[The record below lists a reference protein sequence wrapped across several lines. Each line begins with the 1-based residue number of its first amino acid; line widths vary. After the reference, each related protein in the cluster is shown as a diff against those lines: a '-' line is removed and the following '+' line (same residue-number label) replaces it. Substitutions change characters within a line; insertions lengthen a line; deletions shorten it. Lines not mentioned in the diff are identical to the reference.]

1 MPRRIAAFRATRCRI
16 GLLGGSFNPAHAG
29 HRHLSL
35 EAIRHLR
42 LDGVWWLVSPQNPL
56 KPHDGMASLAERLA
70 GARRLARHPK
80 LLVSDL
86 ETRLGTIYTADTLRR
101 LTRLFPHVRFVWL
114 MGADNLIQISRWERW
129 HEIFKSVPV
138 AVFARPSY
146 CLKALASVA
155 AHRFDRFRTSER
167 RAVRLAGRNP
177 PRWVFLHTRLHPAS
191 ATRIRAAA
199 ARERT
204 APQGKRS

>member
-1 MPRRIAAFRATRCRI
+1 M
-16 GLLGGSFNPAHAG
+16 
-29 HRHLSL
+29 

-56 KPHDGMASLAERLA
+56 KPQDGMAPLAQRLA
-70 GARRLARHPK
+70 GARRMARHPK
-80 LLVSDL
+80 LLVTNL
-86 ETRLGTIYTADTLRR
+86 ESQFGTVYTADTVRR

-129 HEIFKSVPV
+129 HRIFESVPI

-146 CLKALASVA
+146 CLRALASVA
-155 AHRFDRFRTSER
+155 RHRFARFRIAER
-167 RAVRLAGRNP
+167 RARHLADLNA
-177 PRWVFLHTRLHPAS
+177 PRWVFFHTRLHPAS

-199 ARERT
+199 A
-204 APQGKRS
+204 QGLPAGESVTGESVTGESVTGESAHSSD

>member
-1 MPRRIAAFRATRCRI
+1 MLPRRVAAFRATRCRI
-16 GLLGGSFNPAHAG
+16 GLLGGSFNPAHGG
-29 HRHLSL
+29 HRHLSM
-35 EAIRHLR
+35 EAIRHLG

-56 KPHDGMASLAERLA
+56 KKTDGMAPLAKRMA
-70 GARRLARHPK
+70 SARRTARHPK
-80 LLVSDL
+80 LMVTDL
-86 ETRLGTIYTADTLRR
+86 ETRLGTVYTADTLRR

-129 HEIFKSVPV
+129 NEIFKAVPI

-146 CLKALASVA
+146 CLRALASVA
-155 AHRFDRFRTSER
+155 AHRFDRFRIKER
-167 RAVRLAGRNP
+167 RGAQLADLNA

-199 ARERT
+199 ALGQTIPHHER
-204 APQGKRS
+204 

>member
-1 MPRRIAAFRATRCRI
+1 M
-16 GLLGGSFNPAHAG
+16 
-29 HRHLSL
+29 
-35 EAIRHLR
+35 EAIRHLK

-56 KPHDGMASLAERLA
+56 KSEAGMAPLAERLA

-80 LLVSDL
+80 LLVGDL
-86 ETRLGTIYTADTLRR
+86 ETRLGTVYTADTLRR
-101 LTRLFPHVRFVWL
+101 LTRIFPHARFVWL

-129 HEIFKSVPV
+129 HEIFKAVPV

-155 AHRFDRFRTSER
+155 AHRFDRFRIPER
-167 RAVRLAGRNP
+167 RAGRLAGRNP

-199 ARERT
+199 ARGRVAGERAT
-204 APQGKRS
+204 QHERPAPAERSAHHERRS

>member
-1 MPRRIAAFRATRCRI
+1 M
-16 GLLGGSFNPAHAG
+16 
-29 HRHLSL
+29 
-35 EAIRHLR
+35 
-42 LDGVWWLVSPQNPL
+42 WWLVSPQNPL
-56 KPHDGMASLAERLA
+56 KSQDGMAPLAQRLA
-70 GARRLARHPK
+70 RARDLARHPK

-86 ETRLGTIYTADTLRR
+86 ETRLGTVYTADTLRR
-101 LTRLFPHVRFVWL
+101 LTRIFPHVRFVWL

-129 HEIFKSVPV
+129 HEIFRAVPV

-155 AHRFDRFRTSER
+155 AHRFDRFRVLER
-167 RAVRLAGRNP
+167 GAGRLVGRNA

-199 ARERT
+199 RAQAAGETPARQ
-204 APQGKRS
+204 QGS

>member
-1 MPRRIAAFRATRCRI
+1 MLPRRVAAFRATRCRI
-16 GLLGGSFNPAHAG
+16 GLLGGSFNPAHGG
-29 HRHLSL
+29 HRHLSM
-35 EAIRHLR
+35 EAIRHLG

-56 KPHDGMASLAERLA
+56 KKTDGMAPLAERMA
-70 GARRLARHPK
+70 SARHVARHPK
-80 LLVSDL
+80 LMVTDL
-86 ETRLGTIYTADTLRR
+86 ETRLGTVYTADTLRK

-129 HEIFKSVPV
+129 NEIFKAVPI

-146 CLKALASVA
+146 CLRALASVA
-155 AHRFDRFRTSER
+155 AHRFDRFRIKER
-167 RAVRLAGRNP
+167 RAGQLADTNA

-199 ARERT
+199 ALGQTVPHHER
-204 APQGKRS
+204 